1 MTHNDDTRHDSI
13 SATAEHRQ
21 AERIPGRLLGS
32 VIATGV
38 LTFIGIL
45 TETVMNV
52 LFPELMSEF
61 SVGTSTVQWLT
72 TGYLL
77 VVSLTVTLSSYFK
90 RRYTLRLQFIVAVTL
105 CLLGAIVALCALN
118 FPMLLIARILQGMG
132 TGIALPLMFNI
143 ILEQSPRSKIGQLMG
158 VGNLVCACAP
168 ALGPTFG
175 GVVAS
180 MASWRWVFV
189 LVIPFLLVAL
199 ALGLKCIQQSEPT
212 TEARLSVLQLL
223 CIAIAFVS
231 ILFAIEQGGS
241 AISALSTGD
250 DAAVPTMVLAAVLL
264 VVGIGAL
271 FAFARISRRSFSPL
285 IRLGVLTSVSFRWH
299 LLSYV
304 LFPFIT
310 IGLGFLLPNLI
321 QLGLGKSS
329 LVAGIAVLPGALL
342 GAVMA
347 PLGGML
353 LDRIGAAT
361 PILAGFVVAL
371 LGLLMFSRFGVGAG
385 LIGLSCFYFVY
396 MLGFS
401 TAYSNIMTDALNE
414 LPGELKADGNALFS
428 TLQQLM
434 GAVGTT
440 VMSVFVAVAQAGH
453 GSAGSDEYAQATISG
468 SRAAF
473 VCVTVVLLIS
483 ALAMLRALA
492 VRHAEAS
499 HERLPG

>member
-13 SATAEHRQ
+13 SATAERRQ

-189 LVIPFLLVAL
+189 LVIPFLLAAL
-199 ALGLKCIQQSEPT
+199 VLGLKCIQQSEPT

-271 FAFARISRRSFSPL
+271 FAFARISRRSFSP
-285 IRLGVLTSVSFRWH
+285 
-299 LLSYV
+299 
-304 LFPFIT
+304 
-310 IGLGFLLPNLI
+310 
-321 QLGLGKSS
+321 
-329 LVAGIAVLPGALL
+329 
-342 GAVMA
+342 
-347 PLGGML
+347 
-353 LDRIGAAT
+353 
-361 PILAGFVVAL
+361 
-371 LGLLMFSRFGVGAG
+371 
-385 LIGLSCFYFVY
+385 
-396 MLGFS
+396 
-401 TAYSNIMTDALNE
+401 
-414 LPGELKADGNALFS
+414 
-428 TLQQLM
+428 
-434 GAVGTT
+434 
-440 VMSVFVAVAQAGH
+440 
-453 GSAGSDEYAQATISG
+453 
-468 SRAAF
+468 
-473 VCVTVVLLIS
+473 
-483 ALAMLRALA
+483 
-492 VRHAEAS
+492 
-499 HERLPG
+499 